1 MKTLYRY
8 PLLIIFCFC
17 LFSGM
22 QLKAQ
27 IINDLLQTATNVIS
41 KSSLSNDEIVKGL
54 KEALNVGT
62 NNSVAS
68 ASKTDG
74 FLKNAAIKI
83 VFPSDARDME
93 TQLRNIGMG
102 EQCDKFVE
110 TLNRGAEEASKS
122 AATIFINAVTNMTIS
137 DGIKLLN
144 GGDNAA
150 TQYLKDNT
158 SSQLKSAFTPIVKAA
173 LAKVKLTEY
182 WNPLAST
189 YNKLPFV
196 KKVNPDL
203 DAYVTDKTIDGL
215 FKLIA
220 NEEYKIRKDPAARV
234 SDILKK
240 VFGAK

>member
-1 MKTLYRY
+1 MKSVHFY
-8 PLLIIFCFC
+8 LLLFCTFFFTETQGQNLNN
-17 LFSGM
+17 LF
-22 QLKAQ
+22 
-27 IINDLLQTATNVIS
+27 NTASSYIS
-41 KSSLSNDEIVKGL
+41 KSSLSNDDIIKGL

-68 ASKTDG
+68 ASKVDG
-74 FLKNAAIKI
+74 FLKNPSIKI
-83 VFPSDARDME
+83 LMPSEVKDME
-93 TQLRNIGMG
+93 TTLRQMGMAP
-102 EQCDKFVE
+102 QCDKFIE

-122 AATIFINAVTNMTIS
+122 AASIVIGAISNMTIN
-137 DGIKLLN
+137 DGLKLLN
-144 GGDNAA
+144 GADNAA

-158 SSQLKSAFTPIVKAA
+158 SVKLKAAFTPIVRTA
-173 LAKVKLTEY
+173 LAKVQLTQY

-196 KKVNPDL
+196 KKVNPNLED
-203 DAYVTDKTIDGL
+203 YVTDKTIDGL

-220 NEEYKIRKDPAARV
+220 IEEYKIRKNPAARI